1 MKEPTVEQL
10 EARQFFLSPCRTTLL
25 GVVDKAIKGWDE
37 DEWQARWENA
47 VAALQSIGMKWEDE
61 ELEKAFVERQ
71 NERSAS

>member
-1 MKEPTVEQL
+1 MKEPTFEQL

-25 GVVDKAIKGWDE
+25 GVVDQAIKAWDE

-47 VAALQSIGMKWEDE
+47 CAALQAIGMKWNDE
-61 ELEKAFVERQ
+61 ELEKAFTDRQ